1 MSAGVVD
8 VVYSR
13 SLPPDT
19 ARLIELLRNAICQSE
34 FEPFEGLVYAQNGKV
49 YGREGERLSPEE
61 IITMDWLA
69 DNVEGRLPDF
79 DELIDEAKPLVKLQG
94 VGKEKP

>member
-1 MSAGVVD
+1 MSAGLVD

-19 ARLIELLRNAICQSE
+19 ARLIELLRRAICQSE
-34 FEPFEGLVYAQNGKV
+34 FEPFEGLLRAQDGKT
-49 YGREGERLSPEE
+49 YGRAGERLSSEE

-69 DNVEGRLPDF
+69 ENVDGRLPDF
-79 DELIDEAKPLVKLQG
+79 DELIEEAKPLVKIQG
-94 VGKEKP
+94 VKKEKP